1 VWTAYIASETFPW
14 KPAPAAHQRLLDGLT
29 WAVARASGW
38 LARALR
44 RVARRLEAIEGAA
57 SGEILELLP
66 EDLMLADEP
75 PPIPA
80 AALRRPALI
89 ARTAIDHERAWQ
101 ALTSGQNPLLL
112 TGPLSQPAL
121 SRSAAAHV

>member
-1 VWTAYIASETFPW
+1 VWSAYIASETFPW

-38 LARALR
+38 LARALHR
-44 RVARRLEAIEGAA
+44 AARRLEAIEVAA
-57 SGEILELLP
+57 SGDILELLP

-80 AALRRPALI
+80 AALRRPIKPMA
-89 ARTAIDHERAWQ
+89 TEQERAWQ
-101 ALTSGQNPLLL
+101 QLTSGLHPQLLV
-112 TGPLSQPAL
+112 TRSVSQ
-121 SRSAAAHV
+121 SAAAQV